1 MHTKHF
7 QEAFSHPPEMIRHVN
22 RNIHLAYFAILPVHL
37 KWPVSV
43 KTSDKTR
50 VDLTV
55 SVKRASGVSAAE
67 GLFIHCAYN
76 SKRKWRHESRS
87 TPDEA
92 R

>member
-1 MHTKHF
+1 M
-7 QEAFSHPPEMIRHVN
+7 
-22 RNIHLAYFAILPVHL
+22 
-37 KWPVSV
+37 
-43 KTSDKTR
+43 KTSDNTR

-92 R
+92 SCSSLNRKGNAYAVYCNDINLNVPPAPLTEIFRSIP